1 MRTAHSRPLLATVL
15 LILGLL
21 LLIAH
26 IADGGPFNAQ
36 PLTGCALAVYG
47 AVWLMQLWQE
57 AADTKAGATP

>member
-1 MRTAHSRPLLATVL
+1 MRTTHRRSLLAAAL
-15 LILGLL
+15 LGLGLL

-47 AVWLMQLWQE
+47 GVWLVQLWQE
-57 AADTKAGATP
+57 AADTQPAAAP